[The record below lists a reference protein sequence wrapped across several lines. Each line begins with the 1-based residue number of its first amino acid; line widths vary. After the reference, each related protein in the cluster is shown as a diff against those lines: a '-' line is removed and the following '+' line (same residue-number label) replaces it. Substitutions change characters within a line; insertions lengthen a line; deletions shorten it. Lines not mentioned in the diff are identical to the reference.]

1 MSDSMRE
8 IAADGSTVQPAGLRL
23 LTEGGDEFSYS
34 SERDLTEK
42 IWESSIFTQGQPQ
55 GAVLVLLSIE
65 DFADQGRIQV
75 NSPRGQSDL
84 ATIDHTI
91 AMLTELRR
99 ALVLSRLRR
108 AG

>member
-1 MSDSMRE
+1 MSDSMPE
-8 IAADGSTVQPAGLRL
+8 IAADASTVQPAGLRL

-84 ATIDHTI
+84 STIDSTI

-99 ALVLSRLRR
+99 ALELSRLRR

>member
-1 MSDSMRE
+1 
-8 IAADGSTVQPAGLRL
+8 
-23 LTEGGDEFSYS
+23 
-34 SERDLTEK
+34 
-42 IWESSIFTQGQPQ
+42 
-55 GAVLVLLSIE
+55 LVLLSIE

-84 ATIDHTI
+84 STI

-99 ALVLSRLRR
+99 ALELSRLRR

>member
-1 MSDSMRE
+1 
-8 IAADGSTVQPAGLRL
+8 
-23 LTEGGDEFSYS
+23 
-34 SERDLTEK
+34 
-42 IWESSIFTQGQPQ
+42 
-55 GAVLVLLSIE
+55 LVLLSTE
-65 DFADQGRIQV
+65 DFADRGRIQV